1 MNFDSLQ
8 RGQAGAFELAEKAC
22 PHFSSIFIDVLL
34 VLWWVKSGNHMK
46 PLSVL
51 GNQTTSKKRKFCMLK
66 RLKVVGFVGWLLTP
80 EFRRFKYVFNKILSD
95 NGRSLWECLQLC
107 VPKCCQLSS
116 LSWVQKRLRRCQDL
130 QGESLKDILSQ
141 AELVTCL
148 TDSVFGNL
156 YNLSY
161 KDCHIWPV
169 RSISNKRIAWTSSK
183 CLKKAKRISTHKL
196 RFESVRQRSHLE
208 LQI

>member
-1 MNFDSLQ
+1 MGSLMNFDSLQ

-22 PHFSSIFIDVLL
+22 PHFSSI
-34 VLWWVKSGNHMK
+34 WWVKSGNHMK

-116 LSWVQKRLRRCQDL
+116 LSWAQKRLRRSHVRSSKACAVSTWCQH
-130 QGESLKDILSQ
+130 GVAICARICRESHSRTFS
-141 AELVTCL
+141 ARR
-148 TDSVFGNL
+148 
-156 YNLSY
+156 NLS
-161 KDCHIWPV
+161 DVWQIPFLEICRICHI
-169 RSISNKRIAWTSSK
+169 KTATSDLSWGK
-183 CLKKAKRISTHKL
+183 P
-196 RFESVRQRSHLE
+196 FE
-208 LQI
+208 I